1 MAGAATREKLFLD
14 GMKYE
19 FEIDPQTGRIFDWN
33 ADLRD

>member
-1 MAGAATREKLFLD
+1 MAVAGTRGELFFD
-14 GMKYE
+14 GMKFE